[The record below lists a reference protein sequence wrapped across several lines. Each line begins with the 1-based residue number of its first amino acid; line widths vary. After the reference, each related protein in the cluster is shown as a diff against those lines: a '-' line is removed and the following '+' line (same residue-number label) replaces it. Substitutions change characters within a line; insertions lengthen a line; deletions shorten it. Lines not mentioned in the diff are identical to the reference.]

1 LSASLHLAVSD
12 LLERDR
18 GPGPSGAFEVSP
30 TFFIVLFGVGFLVG
44 TLGHL
49 IRSRTLVVL
58 GVGMV
63 FLATVL
69 LPLYYNIWR

>member
-1 LSASLHLAVSD
+1 LSPSLHLAVSD
-12 LLERDR
+12 LLERDH
-18 GPGPSGAFEVSP
+18 GAKPSGAFEVSP

-49 IRSRTLVVL
+49 TRSRTLVVV

-69 LPLYYNIWR
+69 LPVYLNVSR